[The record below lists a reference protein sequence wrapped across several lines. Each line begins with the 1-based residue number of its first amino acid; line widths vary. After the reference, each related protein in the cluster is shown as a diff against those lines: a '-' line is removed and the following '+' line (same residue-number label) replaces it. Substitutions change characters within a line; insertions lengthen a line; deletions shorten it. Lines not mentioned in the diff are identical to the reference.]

1 MQTAHHHL
9 TQTNQPHVV
18 AVSGSRREGSYTY
31 RALREACYSVEETG
45 GTAEVLDLGEV
56 DLPPLNP
63 DRDDVADSEAI
74 ARRIREADGIILGTP
89 MYHGSYSGV
98 LKNALD
104 YCGFEEFEDT
114 TVGLLVVSGGPFP
127 TTALD
132 HLRSVCRALNAWV
145 LPHQAAV
152 PRAHTAFD
160 GDEFTDDDLRERVR
174 ILGERIVQYASIAPE
189 SRRSIEATEGMVR
202 NES

>member
-9 TQTNQPHVV
+9 TRTNQPHVV

-31 RALREACYSVEETG
+31 RALREACYSIEKTG
-45 GTAEVLDLGEV
+45 GTAGVLDLAGV

-63 DRDDVADSEAI
+63 DRDDVADSEAVT
-74 ARRIREADGIILGTP
+74 RRIRKADGIILGTP

-104 YCGFEEFEDT
+104 YCGFEDT

-132 HLRSVCRALNAWV
+132 HLRSVCHALNAWV

-160 GDEFTDDDLRERVR
+160 GDGFTDDNLRERVR
-174 ILGERIVQYASIAPE
+174 TLGERVVQCASVSPE
-189 SRRSIEATEGMVR
+189 SRRSIGATEGMVR